1 VDADPVLPLAF
12 VLVPPAVA
20 LALLD
25 VAIYGL
31 QNYRRKPEQ
40 AWRSEVSRSGRRKS
54 EREKVGRRNQSEG

>member
-12 VLVPPAVA
+12 VLAPPAVA

-31 QNYRRKPEQ
+31 QNYRRKQEQ

-54 EREKVGRRNQSEG
+54 KREKVGRRNQSEG